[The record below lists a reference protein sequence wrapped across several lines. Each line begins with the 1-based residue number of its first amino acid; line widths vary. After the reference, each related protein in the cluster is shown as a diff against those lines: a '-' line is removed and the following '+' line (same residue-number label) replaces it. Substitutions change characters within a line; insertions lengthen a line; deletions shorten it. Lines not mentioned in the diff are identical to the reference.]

1 MAQTTTNGSSKRRPV
16 PRPAGKLFH
25 IWHSLQDLKT
35 EANRMRDKELV
46 FLLGLVELAVEQRA
60 TPADASLAELDTAT
74 AH

>member
-1 MAQTTTNGSSKRRPV
+1 MAQTTINGTTKRRPA

-25 IWHSLQDLKT
+25 FWHSLQDLKS
-35 EANRMRDKELV
+35 EANRMRDKELL

-60 TPADASLAELDTAT
+60 NPAEAAVNQADTAT